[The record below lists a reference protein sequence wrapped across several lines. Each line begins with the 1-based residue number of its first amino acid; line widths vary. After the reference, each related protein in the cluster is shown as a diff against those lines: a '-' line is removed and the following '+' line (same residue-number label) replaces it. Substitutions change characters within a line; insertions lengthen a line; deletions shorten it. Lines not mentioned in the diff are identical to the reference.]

1 MPATLAV
8 KKCENASHDYF
19 SETGKMIRMLT
30 GVTAGLLSSWVAAG
44 VSAAPVQQVA
54 EDRLQPAIAQLVA
67 GISPQRI
74 EAHVRKLVSFQT
86 RHTMSDTVSDTQ
98 GIGAARRWIKA
109 ELERC
114 GAQAGGRLQVAF
126 DSHVT
131 PVSKR
136 ISRPTEIVNVVATL
150 PGSDPQSA
158 QRIYVVSGHYDS
170 RATDVMDASGN
181 APGANDD
188 ASGTAAVI
196 EMACVMA
203 RQQFDATLVFMAVA
217 AEEQGLLGSGHWAQQ
232 AKLKQLNIAGML
244 NNDIIGSSR
253 ADDGTVDGGQVRLF
267 AEGIP
272 AVKEMSDGVRG
283 LVATGGENDSISRQL
298 ARHVKQVGERYVPGF
313 KVNVIQRADR
323 YLRGGDHMPFLAQG
337 YAALRFTEPNEDFAH
352 QHQDVR
358 VENGVQYGDLP
369 QFVDYDYVAKV
380 TRVNAAALASLAL
393 APAAP
398 AQVQVRTAKLENA
411 TTLVWQPNTEPD
423 LAGYRVV
430 WRATTADQWQGAQD
444 VGNVTEARLALSKD
458 NVFFGVQAIDRDG
471 NVSVATYPTPLR

>member
-1 MPATLAV
+1 MGRILTAMTA
-8 KKCENASHDYF
+8 A
-19 SETGKMIRMLT
+19 MLS
-30 GVTAGLLSSWVAAG
+30 AGAA
-44 VSAAPVQQVA
+44 AAPGAEPAQQQIRQVVA
-54 EDRLQPAIAQLVA
+54 D
-67 GISPQRI
+67 ISPQRI
-74 EAHVRKLVSFQT
+74 EAHVRKLVGFQT
-86 RHTMSDTVSDTQ
+86 RHTMSDTVSDTR

-126 DSHVT
+126 DSHIA
-131 PVSKR
+131 PISKR
-136 ISRPTEIVNVVATL
+136 IARPTDIVNVVATL
-150 PGSDPQSA
+150 PGSQPQSA
-158 QRIYVVSGHYDS
+158 GRIYVVSGHYDS
-170 RATDVMDASGN
+170 RATDVMDAQGD

-196 EMACVMA
+196 EMACAMA
-203 RQQFDATLVFMAVA
+203 RYQFDATIVFMAVA

-232 AKLKQLNIAGML
+232 AKLKNLNIAGML

-253 ADDGTVDGGQVRLF
+253 AEDGTVDGGQVRLF

-272 AVKEMSDGVRG
+272 AVKEMSDGVRA

-313 KVNVIQRADR
+313 TVNVIHRADR

-337 YAALRFTEPNEDFAH
+337 YAALRFTEPHEDFAH

-380 TRVNAAALASLAL
+380 ARVNAAALASLAL

-398 AQVQVRTAKLENA
+398 AGVQVRTAQLENA
-411 TTLVWQPNTEPD
+411 TSLVWQPNTEPD
-423 LAGYRVV
+423 LAGYRIV

-444 VGNVTEARLALSKD
+444 VGNVTEARVKLSKD
-458 NVFFGVQAIDRDG
+458 NYFFGVQAIDRDG
-471 NVSVATYPTPLR
+471 NVSVATYPMPLR

>member
-1 MPATLAV
+1 MIRTLTAVAAATL
-8 KKCENASHDYF
+8 S
-19 SETGKMIRMLT
+19 G
-30 GVTAGLLSSWVAAG
+30 GVMAA
-44 VSAAPVQQVA
+44 AMPPAPAQ
-54 EDRLQPAIAQLVA
+54 DPLQPAIAQLVA

-126 DSHVT
+126 DSHVA

-150 PGSDPQSA
+150 PGSQPQSA

-313 KVNVIQRADR
+313 RVNVIQRADR

-398 AQVQVRTAKLENA
+398 AQVQVRTAQLENA

-430 WRATTADQWQGAQD
+430 WRATTADQWQAAQD
-444 VGNVTEARLALSKD
+444 VGKVTEAKLALSKD
-458 NVFFGVQAIDRDG
+458 NYFFGVQAIDRDG